1 MSQNSNFQA
10 IANKIKSGKDVIQI
24 RKNFDRKDSLHFM
37 ETIINALQN
46 KSCKIRYL
54 SFQNINMVFSEDAIK
69 LLTNFLKTNKTII
82 SLELNMSYENTK
94 QAFKDI
100 GSMFAKN
107 KTITT
112 FILTCENPDTGISN
126 VADKN
131 MKYLTEGLERSKLEK
146 LSFFGTGLTSKGASE
161 VAKLIRNPA
170 TNLTNVD
177 IANNYISK
185 NAFTTVLL
193 PAIRKN
199 VTLTEFEMFRNIED
213 DDEEE
218 SMSELIELELEKNK
232 LIQILFSQ
240 YSTTK
245 KQQYY
250 SGLSGFFTKT
260 QQQYIKGKSNSKGKV
275 QNFNNVDVPLDI
287 RLMIHQFMPRN
298 LRNNI
303 DSFIEWI
310 NQNYENTPEIARIL
324 RKLRYYKK
332 LN

>member
-1 MSQNSNFQA
+1 MPQNSNYQV

-37 ETIINALQN
+37 ESLINALQN

-54 SFQNINMVFSEDAIK
+54 SFQNINMVFSKDAIK

-82 SLELNMSYENTK
+82 SLELNMSYENTQ

-107 KTITT
+107 KTITE
-112 FILTCENPDTGISN
+112 FSLTCQNPDTGISN

-131 MKYLTEGLERSKLEK
+131 MKYLTEGLKRSKLEK

-213 DDEEE
+213 DNEEE
-218 SMSELIELELEKNK
+218 LIENLIELELEKNK
-232 LIQILFSQ
+232 FIQILFNQ
-240 YSTTK
+240 FSTMK
-245 KQQYY
+245 KQQYF

-260 QQQYIKGKSNSKGKV
+260 QQHYIKGKSNPKGKV

-287 RLMIHQFMPRN
+287 RMMIHQFMPTN

-303 DSFIEWI
+303 DIFIEWI
-310 NQNYENTPEIARIL
+310 NQKYGNTPEIARIIS
-324 RKLRYYKK
+324 KLRYYKK